1 MNRPLLFITFALIL
15 GMTIAGFTSLNC
27 IVATSLLIVVIILYA
42 IFSKKYSQLIILV
55 FIFLGMVL
63 FSFQNTYISTNDIRS
78 YMSHIDKDTKITGVK
93 VYVKDDPEYNDNK
106 TYFTGK
112 LLSVF
117 EKGQEVTGLQGK
129 IRVTIE
135 NNIGFKPQYGDILY
149 IKGQLRPPVEP
160 KNLGEFNYKRYLKY
174 KQVFYTIYAKDTACD
189 KQSFKINNYFKYYS
203 YKIKTKLLEIIYS
216 SIPKAEA
223 DIMNGLMLGNQ
234 RVIPDDIYDKFKIT
248 GTVHILAVSGM
259 NVGLIALFIF
269 LLLKILKVKRKVAA
283 VITLLFITAFAIITG
298 AGASIVR
305 ATIMGYVVLM
315 GLIMEKDTD
324 LINSLSIAAFI
335 LLIFNPSNI
344 YDVGFQ
350 LSFLATFGIIYFIDW
365 VESSLKGLP
374 KWLSGTLAS
383 TIAAQLFLS
392 PVMADT
398 FHQVS
403 VISVLANIFIV
414 PLAGMISILG
424 FAMWLFGS
432 LSLEIGKI
440 FGASIWVMIKGMML
454 IVNLLAAIPYAAIS
468 VKTMPVILSILYY
481 IFFLILPF
489 GDINM
494 KIKKVNFK
502 ISLGVVICVWM
513 SLHILIPELKTK
525 FYALSVRGIN
535 ATIFVTAENK
545 KILMLGSDDYKNNFG
560 VKNAVIPF
568 LRYKGINNID
578 ELVLYSIENKK
589 NLEAL
594 KRSFVIKNIYADFIS
609 YETAA
614 AFENKNLIDG
624 EFNVKEDG
632 KTSIVF
638 TPISTEIIAAD
649 KRVLFIKSMTTEMQ
663 NNSGCIIYS
672 CQADKQ
678 SVIGLAKHNMCVINS
693 GNGGFYRKPS
703 VIIGENIWDLS
714 EKGMYQY
721 P

>member
-15 GMTIAGFTSLNC
+15 GMAIAGFTSLNC
-27 IVATSLLIVVIILYA
+27 IVAISLLIIVIILYA
-42 IFSKKYSQLIILV
+42 IFSKKYSQLIFIV
-55 FIFLGMVL
+55 FIFLGLAL
-63 FSFQNTYISTNDIRS
+63 FSFQNTYISTNDIRV
-78 YMSHIDKDTKITGVK
+78 YMAHIDKNTKITGVK
-93 VYVKDDPEYNDNK
+93 VYVKDDPECNDNK

-117 EKGQEVTGLQGK
+117 ENGREITGLRGK

-135 NNIGFKPQYGDILY
+135 KNLGFIPKYGDVLY

-160 KNLGEFNYKRYLKY
+160 KNLGEFDYKRYLKY
-174 KQVFYTIYAKDTACD
+174 KQVFYTVFAKDTACE
-189 KQSFKINNYFKYYS
+189 KQSFEIDNYFKYYS
-203 YKIKTKLLEIIYS
+203 YKIKEKLLEIIYS

-223 DIMNGLMLGNQ
+223 EIMNGLMLGNQ

-283 VITLLFITAFAIITG
+283 VITLLFITVFAIITG

-305 ATIMGYVVLM
+305 ATIMGYVVLL

-365 VESSLKGLP
+365 VENLFKGLP

-403 VISVLANIFIV
+403 IISVLANIFIV

-432 LSLEIGKI
+432 ISLQIGKV
-440 FGASIWVMIKGMML
+440 FGATIWLMIKGMML
-454 IVNLLAAIPYAAIS
+454 IVDILAAIPYAAIS
-468 VKTMPVILSILYY
+468 VKTMPVVLSFLYY

-489 GDINM
+489 EDINM
-494 KIKKVNFK
+494 KIKKVNLK
-502 ISLGVVICVWM
+502 ISLAVVICVWM
-513 SLHILIPELKTK
+513 SLHILMPELKAK

-560 VKNAVIPF
+560 VKNTVVPF

-578 ELVLYSIENKK
+578 ELVLYSVENKK

-594 KRSFVIKNIYADFIS
+594 KRSFVIKSIYADNLS
-609 YETAA
+609 YETAT
-614 AFENKNLIDG
+614 AFEKTKLIDG

-632 KTSIVF
+632 RTSISF
-638 TPISTEIIAAD
+638 TPISTEITAGD
-649 KRVLFIKSMTTEMQ
+649 KSLLFIKSLTSDIEKK
-663 NNSGCIIYS
+663 SDCIIYS
-672 CQADKQ
+672 CQVDKRT
-678 SVIGLAKHNMCVINS
+678 ILGLAKRNMCVINS

-703 VIIGENIWDLS
+703 VITGENLWDLS